1 LEEQEQLGR
10 IIDVRK
16 ITTEEEKD
24 HERKERTGKVRKNS
38 VLFGEIILIVFK
50 TVISQIKLSFW

>member
-10 IIDVRK
+10 RIDVRK

-24 HERKERTGKVRKNS
+24 HERKERTGKV
-38 VLFGEIILIVFK
+38 
-50 TVISQIKLSFW
+50 

>member
-1 LEEQEQLGR
+1 MKEQEQLGR

-24 HERKERTGKVRKNS
+24 HETKERTGKVRKNS
-38 VLFGEIILIVFK
+38 VQFGEIILIVFK
-50 TVISQIKLSFW
+50 TVISLIKLSFW